1 MHKAERELLEATR
14 KLVEKVEPLI
24 AFQET
29 LRAKLERRWQK
40 AEKWYRGRGKG
51 RWISVSYLSPKNAWF
66 EEPCRVLD
74 YFPENLDGS
83 DKVLENLEK
92 IKKRLEKDELPDE
105 LQELID
111 NYLRTFENVY
121 VTDNL
126 VDFESYCANFT
137 PPCAV
142 RFPFPRRPAPTIS

>member
-1 MHKAERELLEATR
+1 M
-14 KLVEKVEPLI
+14 
-24 AFQET
+24 
-29 LRAKLERRWQK
+29 
-40 AEKWYRGRGKG
+40 
-51 RWISVSYLSPKNAWF
+51 
-66 EEPCRVLD
+66 LD

-137 PPCAV
+137 PLRCTVSVSAQACAHHFLNLAA
-142 RFPFPRRPAPTIS
+142 RA